1 MGINASTQLTGII
14 GYPVRHSLSPD
25 MHNAAFEY
33 LGLNYCYVA
42 MEVKPE
48 NVEYAIKGL
57 KALGF
62 VGVNVTVP
70 HKQTI
75 IPYIDVM
82 DEEAEFIGAI
92 NTIKNEEGRLIGYNT
107 DGKGF
112 IESLKEEDIDPS
124 GMEVLILGAGGAAR
138 AVSYY
143 LVRKVSRMY
152 VYNRTEER
160 GMELV
165 MRLKKMNPEVIF
177 TKNLNYCRV
186 CDMVIN
192 ATSVGLRDSDPLPIE
207 ADYLKQ
213 GQIVYDLIYRETP
226 LLREARQ
233 RGCRVIDGT
242 GMLLHQG
249 AEAFRIWTGVEPP
262 IEVMREVLLRKLK
275 DSN

>member
-1 MGINASTQLTGII
+1 MEINASTRLTGII
-14 GYPVRHSLSPD
+14 GYPVRHSLSPE

-33 LGLNYCYVA
+33 LGLNYCYLA

-48 NVEYAIKGL
+48 NIKYAVEGL

-70 HKQTI
+70 HKQAV
-75 IPYIDVM
+75 IPFIDVI
-82 DEEAEFIGAI
+82 DEEAKFIGAI
-92 NTIKNEEGRLIGYNT
+92 NTIKNEQGRLIGYNT

-112 IESLKEEDIDPS
+112 IQSLKEEGIDPS

-138 AVSYY
+138 AVGYS
-143 LVRKVSRMY
+143 LVHKVSRMY
-152 VYNRTEER
+152 IYNRTEER
-160 GMELV
+160 GMELAV
-165 MRLKKMNPEVIF
+165 RLKKMNPEVFF
-177 TKNLNYCRV
+177 TKNLDYCKV

-192 ATSVGLRDSDPLPIE
+192 ATSAGLKDSDPLPID
-207 ADYLKQ
+207 ADYLTQ

-226 LLREARQ
+226 LLREAKQ
-233 RGCRVIDGT
+233 KGCKVIDGT

-262 IEVMREVLLRKLK
+262 VKVMREALLKRLRE
-275 DSN
+275 